1 MITPE
6 TGRLIYEWL
15 AGAVPDPEHS
25 APASAVPALEEKPLA
40 EQVDSAMRAYCRDL
54 SREEKE
60 AVAAELKQIA
70 GTANYRAVT
79 DEAVLR
85 KILER
90 FGEKA

>member
-15 AGAVPDPEHS
+15 AGVVPDPEHS
-25 APASAVPALEEKPLA
+25 VPASAVPALEEKPLA

-70 GTANYRAVT
+70 GTANYRAVM

>member
-1 MITPE
+1 MP
-6 TGRLIYEWL
+6 
-15 AGAVPDPEHS
+15 ASA
-25 APASAVPALEEKPLA
+25 APASEEKPLA
-40 EQVDSAMRAYCRDL
+40 EQVDGAMRTYCRDL

>member
-1 MITPE
+1 MS
-6 TGRLIYEWL
+6 
-15 AGAVPDPEHS
+15 ASA
-25 APASAVPALEEKPLA
+25 APASEGKSLA
-40 EQVDSAMRAYCRDL
+40 EQVDGAMRAYCRNL

-70 GTANYRAVT
+70 GTANYRAVM

>member
-1 MITPE
+1 MITPD

-15 AGAVPDPEHS
+15 AGAVPDPEHL
-25 APASAVPALEEKPLA
+25 APASAAPASEEKTLA

-70 GTANYRAVT
+70 GTANYRAVM